1 MFLPFLCYMIC
12 TRVCPVQVA
21 FGVVTIRASTTL
33 PVKVQGFPLSSSLVL
48 EVEKLI
54 VDLLRVQFLPEDVLV
69 PVHTVHHLVVELV
82 QLLQEV
88 ELTTDAL
95 QFGILLHRH
104 PKQLFAGRIGLKLG
118 PEIVKASLTKK
129 KDTAD
134 IPYAVGVIATYKY
147 GSTE

>member
-1 MFLPFLCYMIC
+1 MIC

-33 PVKVQGFPLSSSLVL
+33 PVKVQGFPFSSSLVL

-95 QFGILLHRH
+95 QFGVLLHRH
-104 PKQLFAGRIGLKLG
+104 AKQLLTGRIGLKLG
-118 PEIVKASLTKK
+118 PEIIKASLRKK

-134 IPYAVGVIATYKY
+134 IPMQLVSYVATYKY